1 MTRQSCMGFEELH
14 GLEKFQA
21 VEALEG
27 FVLHA
32 SRGALLFPVFLVLKG
47 LVNGNVAFQVFLVF
61 KGLVTFSALEDLI
74 QGASFVVG

>member
-14 GLEKFQA
+14 GLEKFRA
-21 VEALEG
+21 LEALEG

-32 SRGALLFPVFLVLKG
+32 SRALLFPVFLVLKG